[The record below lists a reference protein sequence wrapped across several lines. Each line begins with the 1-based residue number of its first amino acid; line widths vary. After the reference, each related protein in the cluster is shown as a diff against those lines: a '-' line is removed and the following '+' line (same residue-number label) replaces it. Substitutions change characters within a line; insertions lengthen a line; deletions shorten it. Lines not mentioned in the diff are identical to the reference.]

1 MTDLLIIGGGPAGLT
16 AALYALRSGKTAVLV
31 EKASFGGQIASSPK
45 VENYPGVPAA
55 PGAEIADKMLS
66 QVLDLGGEIE
76 VGEVVRA
83 ERIDGGFAAYTQ
95 EGDRFEGAALILA
108 PGVKHRHLG
117 LINEDALAGN
127 GVCYCAVCDGAF
139 YKGSRVAVSGGGNSA
154 LQDALLLSEKCS
166 RVYLIHRRSEFRGE
180 AKLVEAL
187 REKENVEFLT
197 EAAIVALLG
206 EGELEG
212 VVVER
217 RGERMTLDVSG
228 LFVAIGHAPDN
239 AAFASL
245 IDLDPAGY
253 AASDESCLTKTPG
266 VFVAGDCRRKTVR
279 QLTTAVADG
288 SAAALAACEWLG

>member
-95 EGDRFEGAALILA
+95 EGDRFEGAALVLA

-127 GVCYCAVCDGAF
+127 GVCYCAVCDGDF
-139 YKGSRVAVSGGGNSA
+139 YRGRDVIMVGGGNSA
-154 LQDALLLSEKCS
+154 LQ
-166 RVYLIHRRSEFRGE
+166 
-180 AKLVEAL
+180 EAL
-187 REKENVEFLT
+187 MLADTKIAPFRLVRIGTDLVCVILGT
-197 EAAIVALLG
+197 LMGARPGVGTIVTALCMG
-206 EGELEG
+206 
-212 VVVER
+212 
-217 RGERMTLDVSG
+217 
-228 LFVAIGHAPDN
+228 P
-239 AAFASL
+239 L
-245 IDLDPAGY
+245 IDFFNRKVARPFLERAG
-253 AASDESCLTKTPG
+253 
-266 VFVAGDCRRKTVR
+266 R
-279 QLTTAVADG
+279 
-288 SAAALAACEWLG
+288 